1 MHRLGIKNDR
11 AAELLDNGENLREQG
26 EAEAA
31 IRSIRERV
39 HSHLKP
45 EYRGK
50 APSKEE
56 SEAELEM
63 P

>member
-1 MHRLGIKNDR
+1 MHRFGTKNDR
-11 AAELLDNGENLREQG
+11 AAELPDNGENPREQG
-26 EAEAA
+26 EVEAV

-45 EYRGK
+45 EYRGI